1 MPADTDLLPAQ
12 PVPPRPRYFASK
24 LWKLTAPYWRSVDWK
39 LAWLLSLVV
48 IALNLGLVGMEV
60 AFNYW
65 YNDFYNTLQN
75 KDEAGFWYQIG
86 KFTIL
91 AFAYIAIAVY
101 YLYLRQMLMIRWR
114 RWLTQNL
121 LQRWLGGRVYYLLQL
136 KDYGTDNPEQ
146 RVEQDID
153 NFTQQTVSIAMGL
166 LNSVVTLFSFLFILW
181 TLSGPLSFA
190 VAGMNITIPGYMFWA
205 ALIYAV
211 LGSWLTYVIGRPLIS
226 INYLLQRYNASFRF
240 NMTRLRENAESVAF
254 YNGEDEEGRRIDQS
268 FKNIWTT
275 WFRYMKTTKNVTI
288 FTSFYGQAAII
299 FPLVVAAP
307 RYFSG
312 AIQLGGL
319 MQIRQTF
326 GQVQSSLSW
335 FVDAFTTL
343 ADWKATVDRLVVF
356 VDAMEQAQV
365 DAKQM
370 AHLSA
375 HDRTD
380 SKLVLSDLNI
390 ALPDGRQLLNNLN
403 LQFQPGQRVIVSGP
417 SGSGKT
423 TLFRALAGLWPF
435 GHGQVHSPAKA
446 HSLFLPQKPYLPIA
460 TLREALTFPL
470 PPDAVG
476 KDQLIDV
483 LNQTNLR
490 HLIPRLDESDNWS
503 MVLSGGEQ
511 QRVAIARAVLTKP
524 DWLFLDE
531 ATSALDSENEQQMYR
546 LMIERL
552 PNSSIISIAHRNELQ
567 KFHDRRL
574 TIAPESRT
582 AILSDAI
589 RPTGATA

>member
-1 MPADTDLLPAQ
+1 MPADTSLEPGRQAQ
-12 PVPPRPRYFASK
+12 IQPRHFASK
-24 LWKLTAPYWRSVDWK
+24 LWKLTAPYWRSGDWR
-39 LAWLLSLVV
+39 LAWILSIVV
-48 IALNLGLVGMEV
+48 IAFNLGLVGMEV

-91 AFAYIAIAVY
+91 AFGYIIIAVY

-114 RWLTQNL
+114 RYLTQNL
-121 LQRWLGGRVYYLLQL
+121 LQRWLGERVYYLLQL

-153 NFTQQTVSIAMGL
+153 NFTQQTVAIAMGL

-181 TLSGPLSFA
+181 TLSGSLSFT

-205 ALIYAV
+205 ALIYAIF
-211 LGSWLTYVIGRPLIS
+211 GSWLTYVIGRPLIS

-254 YNGEDEEGRRIDQS
+254 YNGEDEEGRRIHQS
-268 FKNIWTT
+268 FQDIWTT
-275 WFRYMKTTKNVTI
+275 WFRYMKTTKNVTW
-288 FTSFYGQAAII
+288 FTSFYAQAAVI

-307 RYFSG
+307 RYFAG

-319 MQIRQTF
+319 MQVRQSF

-343 ADWKATVDRLVVF
+343 ADWKATVDRLIVF
-356 VDAMEQAQV
+356 VDAMEQAKL
-365 DAKQM
+365 DAAQM

-375 HDRTD
+375 HDRSD
-380 SKLVLSDLNI
+380 NKLVVSDLDI
-390 ALPDGRQLLNNLN
+390 ALPDGRQLLSNLN
-403 LQFQPGQRVIVSGP
+403 LQFQPGQHVVVSGP

-423 TLFRALAGLWPF
+423 TLFRVLAGLWPF
-435 GHGQVHSPAKA
+435 GRGQVHSPAKA
-446 HSLFLPQKPYLPIA
+446 HALFLPQKPYLPISS
-460 TLREALTFPL
+460 LREALTFPL
-470 PPDAVG
+470 PPDAVDN
-476 KDQLIDV
+476 DQLIDV
-483 LNQTNLR
+483 LNRTNLQ
-490 HLIPRLDESDNWS
+490 HLIGRLDETDNWS

-531 ATSALDSENEQQMYR
+531 ATSALDADNEQQMYR
-546 LMIERL
+546 LLIERL
-552 PNSSIISIAHRNELQ
+552 PQSSIISIAHRTEVQ
-567 KFHDRRL
+567 KFHSMRL

-582 AILSDAI
+582 ATLSEIRQPSEAI
-589 RPTGATA
+589 A